1 MVLLAA
7 VLPVRLRRHLSG
19 DGIAGAVA
27 SAAGWASGRVLAS
40 GRSLPSLAGAVL
52 VSVCAGGFAGHV
64 FGHGL
69 TPWVAGVVGGVFLLW
84 IGTEINRA
92 S

>member
-1 MVLLAA
+1 MTLAA
-7 VLPVRLRRHLSG
+7 FPVPSLRRHLSA

-27 SAAGWASGRVLAS
+27 SAAGWVSGRVLAS

-52 VSVCAGGFAGHV
+52 VSVCTGGFAGHV

-69 TPWVAGVVGGVFLLW
+69 SPWVGGLVGGVFLLW
-84 IGTEINRA
+84 IGTELNRA
-92 S
+92 P